1 MSTWHLG
8 NDVVD
13 RSHHGSFG
21 KGTDRR
27 FLARVCAPEEE
38 ATVLSSPDPDLA
50 LWVHWAGKE
59 AIFKSTCK
67 VLGSQPPFHHALF
80 RVSFSRDRLTH
91 LTRSG
96 AHTAAQEL
104 AGTGWY
110 EGLRFRISVERR
122 DRYVHAVSWV
132 ARESG
137 TVPDLRAGC
146 IESPEDT
153 RGPAS
158 GFRERFSSLEWEC
171 VTHRASALTRVMA
184 RRALAT
190 ELGTRE
196 EALEIRCGPGLPGR
210 RVPSVWMGGR
220 ELPVDITLSHHGRF
234 LSWVFLRGAKE
245 AGTVADGSP

>member
-1 MSTWHLG
+1 MSTRHLG

-38 ATVLSSPDPDLA
+38 AIVLFSPDPDLA

-80 RVSFSRDRLTH
+80 RVSFSREALNDF
-91 LTRSG
+91 TRSG
-96 AHTAAQEL
+96 VHTVGHEL

-110 EGLRFRISVERR
+110 EGLRFHISVERR
-122 DRYVHAVSWV
+122 DRYVHAISWV
-132 ARESG
+132 SG
-137 TVPDLRAGC
+137 KSDTTPDLRAGC

-158 GFRERFSSLEWEC
+158 GFRGRFSPLEWEC

-184 RRALAT
+184 RKALAT
-190 ELGTRE
+190 ELGIRE
-196 EALEIRCGPGLPGR
+196 EALEIRCGPGVPGR
-210 RVPSVWMGGR
+210 RIPSVWAGGR
-220 ELPVDITLSHHGRF
+220 ELPVDLTLSHHGRF
-234 LSWVFLRGAKE
+234 LSWVFLGGSE
-245 AGTVADGSP
+245 AAGGVG